1 MKKNGFQ
8 FLVDAN
14 GDKTAVLI
22 DLKKH
27 RQLWED
33 FYDLTIIESRREE
46 PRVDWQTI
54 RKRLLK
60 KIRRHA

>member
-8 FLVDAN
+8 FLVDDN

-33 FYDLTIIESRREE
+33 FYDLMIIEARRDE
-46 PRVDWQTI
+46 PRVDWLTVKQ
-54 RKRLLK
+54 RLLK
-60 KIRRHA
+60 KDRQHA

>member
-8 FLVDAN
+8 FLVDDN
-14 GDKTAVLI
+14 GNKTAVLI
-22 DLKKH
+22 DLKKN

-33 FYDLTIIESRREE
+33 FYDLMIIESRREE
-46 PRVDWQTI
+46 PRVAWQTV